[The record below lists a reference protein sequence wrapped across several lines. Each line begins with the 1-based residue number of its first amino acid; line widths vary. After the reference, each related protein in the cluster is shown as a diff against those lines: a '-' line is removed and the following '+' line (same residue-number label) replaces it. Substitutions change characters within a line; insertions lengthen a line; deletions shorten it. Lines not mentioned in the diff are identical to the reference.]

1 MLFCRPLFF
10 STAFDDFPLNLCAI
24 AVSYTHLVIV
34 RRVDTVFQR
43 LRRSRQ
49 SCCHAKAQ
57 AKGCLLYT
65 SLCCTSA
72 LAAGGDVAGAV
83 EQTWTEA
90 AKQIKSV
97 VEKVVF
103 PALDM
108 ILAIAFFVKLGGAY
122 FDYRQRGQFE
132 WTGPAI
138 LFACLIFSLIAP
150 KYIWNII
157 GI

>member
-1 MLFCRPLFF
+1 MKYRKMIILTL
-10 STAFDDFPLNLCAI
+10 T
-24 AVSYTHLVIV
+24 
-34 RRVDTVFQR
+34 
-43 LRRSRQ
+43 
-49 SCCHAKAQ
+49 
-57 AKGCLLYT
+57 LLLLT

-97 VEKVVF
+97 VETVVF
-103 PALDM
+103 PALNM
-108 ILAIAFFVKLGGAY
+108 ILAIAFFVKLGSSY

-132 WTGPAI
+132 WVGPVI
-138 LFACLIFSLIAP
+138 LLACLIFSLSAP

>member
-1 MLFCRPLFF
+1 MPLRKGRH
-10 STAFDDFPLNLCAI
+10 SHIKEVKILKHKKIMILALALLLLTA
-24 AVSYTHLVIV
+24 
-34 RRVDTVFQR
+34 
-43 LRRSRQ
+43 
-49 SCCHAKAQ
+49 
-57 AKGCLLYT
+57 
-65 SLCCTSA
+65 LCCTSA

-83 EQTWTEA
+83 EQTWKEA
-90 AKQIKSV
+90 AKQIKAV

-108 ILAIAFFVKLGGAY
+108 ILAIAFFVKLGSSY

-132 WTGPAI
+132 WVGPAI
-138 LFACLIFSLIAP
+138 LLACLIFSLSAP

>member
-1 MLFCRPLFF
+1 MIILTL
-10 STAFDDFPLNLCAI
+10 T
-24 AVSYTHLVIV
+24 
-34 RRVDTVFQR
+34 
-43 LRRSRQ
+43 
-49 SCCHAKAQ
+49 
-57 AKGCLLYT
+57 LLLLT
-65 SLCCTSA
+65 SLCCTST

-83 EQTWTEA
+83 QQTWTEA
-90 AKQIKSV
+90 AKQIKAV
-97 VEKVVF
+97 VEKVF

-138 LFACLIFSLIAP
+138 LFACLIFTLTAP
-150 KYIWNII
+150 KYIWSII

>member
-1 MLFCRPLFF
+1 MKHRK
-10 STAFDDFPLNLCAI
+10 I
-24 AVSYTHLVIV
+24 LVLAL
-34 RRVDTVFQR
+34 T
-43 LRRSRQ
+43 
-49 SCCHAKAQ
+49 
-57 AKGCLLYT
+57 LLLLT
-65 SLCCTSA
+65 TLCCTSA
-72 LAAGGDVAGAV
+72 FAANGDVASAV
-83 EQTWTEA
+83 EATWQEA

-108 ILAIAFFVKLGGAY
+108 VLAIAFFVKLGSSY

-132 WTGPAI
+132 WVGPAI
-138 LFACLIFSLIAP
+138 LLACLIFTLSAP

>member
-1 MLFCRPLFF
+1 MKYRKMIILTL
-10 STAFDDFPLNLCAI
+10 T
-24 AVSYTHLVIV
+24 
-34 RRVDTVFQR
+34 
-43 LRRSRQ
+43 
-49 SCCHAKAQ
+49 
-57 AKGCLLYT
+57 LLLLT

-72 LAAGGDVAGAV
+72 LAAG
-83 EQTWTEA
+83 
-90 AKQIKSV
+90 
-97 VEKVVF
+97 

-138 LFACLIFSLIAP
+138 LFACLIFSLVAP

>member
-1 MLFCRPLFF
+1 MKYRKMIILTL
-10 STAFDDFPLNLCAI
+10 T
-24 AVSYTHLVIV
+24 
-34 RRVDTVFQR
+34 
-43 LRRSRQ
+43 
-49 SCCHAKAQ
+49 
-57 AKGCLLYT
+57 LLLLT

-97 VEKVVF
+97 VETVVF
-103 PALDM
+103 PALNM
-108 ILAIAFFVKLGGAY
+108 ILAIAFFVKLGSSY

-132 WTGPAI
+132 WVGPAI
-138 LFACLIFSLIAP
+138 LLACLIFSLSAP